1 MLAPGGAPG
10 FVTLQGRVRSL
21 LRRAL
26 RAMPTESERAL
37 VRDAFREHMDV
48 PRKSFDRIEYLLRK
62 GERQLKV
69 LEGGG
74 RVVARVGGR
83 TTTTR
88 TTRTTTTTRPG
99 QK

>member
-26 RAMPTESERAL
+26 RALPTDSERAL

-74 RVVARVGGR
+74 RVAHVGGR
-83 TTTTR
+83 TTTM
-88 TTRTTTTTRPG
+88 RPG